1 MKTTLYEISDKYR
14 AFMAMVDS
22 GEIEDADAIT
32 DTLDSIQQEFDAKV
46 DNIAC
51 LYKNLVGQA
60 DMIEDEAKRQM
71 DRAKHKR
78 NVADR
83 LKEYLA
89 ANLQSIGQEKFE
101 NERACIS
108 FRRSKALDI
117 TDEDA
122 LYGSLE
128 AAGRLDLVRIV
139 TERKYDKTAIKK
151 EISSGASFDGAVL
164 RENKN
169 IQIK

>member
-14 AFMAMVDS
+14 TFMEIVDS
-22 GEIEDADAIT
+22 GEIEDMDVIA
-32 DTLDSIQQEFDAKV
+32 DTLESIQQEFDEKV

-51 LYKNLVGQA
+51 LYKNLLGQA
-60 DMIEDEAKRQM
+60 DMIEAEAKRQL
-71 DRAKHKR
+71 DRAKYKR
-78 NVADR
+78 NVAER
-83 LKEYLA
+83 LKAYVA
-89 ANLQSIGQEKFE
+89 ANMQAIGQDKFE
-101 NERACIS
+101 NERTRIS
-108 FRRSKALDI
+108 FSRSKALDV

-139 TERKYDKTAIKK
+139 TERKFDKAAIKK
-151 EISSGASFDGAVL
+151 EINSGASFDGAFV